1 MSKTNIQ
8 RGSAGKS
15 RLKHRCSQL
24 KWKMLTNVVISFTQR
39 DKACFA
45 PSLCP
50 LSRSLC
56 LLSHPK
62 PSSEQT
68 VPHTTIFPPS
78 LCPGQG
84 QAESTAITEWTKA
97 AGSEQT
103 RPPPLLYSHMAFHFL
118 WHADSYETAQ
128 CCSWTSSQGL
138 QNFIKPASSPDVSL
152 LGAFLDS
159 CTLRD
164 FGHHLLNYIITS
176 QLTKILFWWDSA
188 QNLTFVCTALSKR
201 GLGRLKALL
210 IPLPT
215 TLCFL
220 WCPAART
227 PLAAF
232 HLQRWINITADL
244 VSKRRSKTTQKSWP
258 HLLKFSLL
266 QY

>member
-1 MSKTNIQ
+1 MWS
-8 RGSAGKS
+8 
-15 RLKHRCSQL
+15 
-24 KWKMLTNVVISFTQR
+24 
-39 DKACFA
+39 
-45 PSLCP
+45 
-50 LSRSLC
+50 
-56 LLSHPK
+56 LLSLKGVRCALLHPYTHWVDRSVSYPTLNPAQNTLYHALPFFPHHCAQDK
-62 PSSEQT
+62 GKQKALPSQDEPKQLGQNR
-68 VPHTTIFPPS
+68 HPPP
-78 LCPGQG
+78 L
-84 QAESTAITEWTKA
+84 
-97 AGSEQT
+97 
-103 RPPPLLYSHMAFHFL
+103 PLLYSHTAFHFL

-138 QNFIKPASSPDVSL
+138 QNFIKPASSADVSL

-176 QLTKILFWWDSA
+176 QLTKTLFWWGSA

-215 TLCFL
+215 TLCFP

-244 VSKRRSKTTQKSWP
+244 VSKRRSKTTPKPPRRADLTFWSF
-258 HLLKFSLL
+258 LYCNIK
-266 QY
+266 